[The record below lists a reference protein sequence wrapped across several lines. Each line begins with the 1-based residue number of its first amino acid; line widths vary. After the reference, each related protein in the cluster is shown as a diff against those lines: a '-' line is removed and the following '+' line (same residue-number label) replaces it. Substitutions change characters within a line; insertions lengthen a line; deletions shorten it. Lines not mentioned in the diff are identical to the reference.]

1 MGKKIV
7 GDDGKTYVQKK
18 RFYKRVWFWILAIV
32 VLMIIG
38 GSLGGDNKN
47 ASSSDSSSNS
57 TTAKSSSSTSSQSS
71 SSSTSA
77 QEWTQSDYDSL
88 AKGDIMNN
96 GAGGA
101 NMNDV
106 ISKYGKPSTSTDSS
120 VNDMNTRT
128 STWTNTNGGFTS
140 NVILSF
146 MKQDDGS
153 YLLYSAASTGL
164 K

>member
-1 MGKKIV
+1 MSKKIV
-7 GDDGKTYVQKK
+7 GDNGKTYVQKK
-18 RFYKRVWFWILAIV
+18 PIYKRVWFWALAIV
-32 VLMIIG
+32 VLIIIG
-38 GSLGGDNKN
+38 GSLGGGNK
-47 ASSSDSSSNS
+47 STSSDSSSNS
-57 TTAKSSSSTSSQSS
+57 TTAKSLSSASSQSS
-71 SSSTSA
+71 SSSASV

-128 STWTNTNGGFTS
+128 STWTNTNGDFTS
-140 NVILSF
+140 NVTLSF

-153 YLLYSAASTGL
+153 YLLYSAVSTGL